1 MLSGARGDEIGSR
14 LIETAGKQSEPK
26 FEGGATVQ
34 KDESPAGELAQSNE
48 ARLRKR
54 GRRPGDERRAAI
66 HEEIMK
72 YGGGWRDHL
81 GEIFEE
87 LDRKEIPL
95 GNFYGKKV
103 DLGDSTRTSVSK
115 WGDLDLTHGKQRS
128 QIVDVIRKYADNLI
142 AAQPEVM
149 ADPIFMAFAGA
160 EAARLAA
167 CAGARL
173 AILRKTAISRAWRHS
188 GVSIRRH
195 QGVERRPACF
205 SAYAGNTSCL
215 SCGALRM
222 TRAASLRCASAI
234 LSGMRAIH

>member
-142 AAQPEVM
+142 STGSNGRS
-149 ADPIFMAFAGA
+149 DFYGIRRRG
-160 EAARLAA
+160 
-167 CAGARL
+167 
-173 AILRKTAISRAWRHS
+173 SRALGGMCWREIGNTAENRDLS
-188 GVSIRRH
+188 GVATFRRID
-195 QGVERRPACF
+195 P
-205 SAYAGNTSCL
+205 
-215 SCGALRM
+215 
-222 TRAASLRCASAI
+222 
-234 LSGMRAIH
+234 